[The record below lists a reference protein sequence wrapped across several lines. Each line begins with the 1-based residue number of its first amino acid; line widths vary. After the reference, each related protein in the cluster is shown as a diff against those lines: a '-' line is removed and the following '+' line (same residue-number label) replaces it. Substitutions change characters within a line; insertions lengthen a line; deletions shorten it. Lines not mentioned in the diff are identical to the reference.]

1 MFSMAMAFLLGL
13 AAQLLV
19 AGQVAARL
27 QSILGLG
34 RLLEKKVQTTTKEK
48 VSTTTKE
55 KIPTTKDSGQEKV
68 PTTKEKLPTTKFE
81 KKVPTT
87 KFKEKVPTFGATT
100 MRVCRAHFLQRCQSC
115 YEPIMK
121 GMTLGKTSAGWCHV
135 ECALAAKPPQ

>member
-19 AGQVAARL
+19 AARL

-34 RLLEKKVQTTTKEK
+34 RLFEKKVQTTTKEK

-55 KIPTTKDSGQEKV
+55 KMPTTKEKV

-81 KKVPTT
+81 EKVPTT